1 MRLDADRRDDRR
13 RELATARDAMMA
25 KLGFRDRLL
34 AWRRSFSDPLRNEGA
49 AARWIEGLPAADM
62 LELQREA
69 LDLIASFPGGRRAI
83 GPNQAEALLR
93 VDARCDPVIGHL
105 TEQYAA
111 NYQRSSAVETRLW
124 HGAFDMVKAFIAAY
138 QATLK
143 SGYNGE
149 QRRWKAVLPKVVVR
163 LGHHKGLDGKYRL
176 FRYGH
181 WIPAQWRELHELYEF
196 ARMRGWQ
203 REPLAF
209 GEEGF
214 DKQGATLEHEY
225 IKALLLMRL
234 DSGSFTPDQIAWVSR
249 SLDQWTGS
257 LTLTPPP
264 GGGANFYVDLTGT
277 QGLKRLDK
285 VKAGGRLLFLD
296 TTPVYSRIVER
307 LRWLPEQDEES
318 RGSADLPPREEKLL
332 LMRLAALYGPESL
345 AFSPRAPRRPAPV
358 DSEVRVVVGLA
369 ALTRAVAEVDRL
381 SDDAKSKGAHHS
393 FDEVTQMVSPTS
405 NPDSVAR
412 KVRGS
417 QWKIAD
423 LSETGCRL
431 IAPAKDAPA
440 RLGEMIAF
448 RDPDGWSLAVVRRM
462 QRQQVDEVICGAE
475 IIARRMVRV
484 LLRTWAAPLDAGRAG
499 IDRPFFGIYLPAH
512 QDNRQS
518 AQRSLIGPDDR
529 FLPGGMVELD
539 TGNARYLIRF
549 TQTLERQAGWAWSLF
564 NAVRKLSG

>member
-1 MRLDADRRDDRR
+1 MRLDADRRDDSR
-13 RELATARDAMMA
+13 RELANARSAAMA
-25 KLGFRDRLL
+25 NLGFRDRLL
-34 AWRRSFSDPLRNEGA
+34 AWRRSLSDPLRNVSA
-49 AARWIEGLPAADM
+49 ASRWIEGLPAADM
-62 LELQREA
+62 LQLQREA
-69 LDLIASFPGGRRAI
+69 LDLVTSFPGGRRAI

-93 VDARCDPVIGHL
+93 IDARCDPVISHL
-105 TEQYAA
+105 TTQYAA

-149 QRRWKAVLPKVVVR
+149 QKRWKAVLPKVVVR
-163 LGHHKGLDGKYRL
+163 LGHHKGIDGKYRL

-181 WIPAQWRELHELYEF
+181 WIPAQWRELHEQYEF

-209 GEEGF
+209 GEGF

-225 IKALLLMRL
+225 VKALLLMRL
-234 DSGSFTPDQIAWVSR
+234 DSGSFTPDQIEWVAR
-249 SLDQWTGS
+249 ALDEWTAS

-264 GGGANFYVDLTGT
+264 GEGANFYVDLTGT
-277 QGLKRLDK
+277 QGLKRVDK
-285 VKAGGRLLFLD
+285 VRAGGRLMFLD
-296 TTPVYSRIVER
+296 STAVYGRIVER
-307 LRWLPEQDEES
+307 LRWLPEQDEENRRS
-318 RGSADLPPREEKLL
+318 EDLPPREEKLL
-332 LMRLAALYGPESL
+332 LMRLATLYGPESL

-381 SDDAKSKGAHHS
+381 SNDAKSRGAQHS
-393 FDEVTQMVSPTS
+393 FDEVTQMVNPTT

-412 KVRGS
+412 KVKGS
-417 QWKIAD
+417 HWKIAD

-431 IAPAKDAPA
+431 LAPAKDAPA

-448 RDPDGWSLAVVRRM
+448 RDPEGWSLGVVRRM
-462 QRQQVDEVICGAE
+462 QRQQVDEVICGVE
-475 IIARRMVRV
+475 VIARRMVRV
-484 LLRTWAAPLDAGRAG
+484 LLRTWAPPIDAGRTG
-499 IDRPFFGIYLPAH
+499 VDRPFFGVYLPAH
-512 QDNRQS
+512 KDNRQA

-549 TQTLERQAGWAWSLF
+549 TQTLERQAGWAWALF
-564 NAVRKLSG
+564 NAVRKLEG

>member
-1 MRLDADRRDDRR
+1 
-13 RELATARDAMMA
+13 MA

-34 AWRRSFSDPLRNEGA
+34 AWRRSLSDPLRNVGA
-49 AARWIEGLPAADM
+49 ASRWIEGLPAADI
-62 LELQREA
+62 LQLQREA

-93 VDARCDPVIGHL
+93 IDARCDPVIGQL

-124 HGAFDMVKAFIAAY
+124 HGAFDMMKAFINAY

-143 SGYNGE
+143 TGYNGE
-149 QRRWKAVLPKVVVR
+149 QKRWKTVLPRIVVR
-163 LGHHKGLDGKYRL
+163 LAHHKGLDGKYRL
-176 FRYGH
+176 FRYSH

-209 GEEGF
+209 PDGVFE
-214 DKQGATLEHEY
+214 KQGATLEHEY
-225 IKALLLMRL
+225 VKALLLMRL
-234 DSGSFTPDQIAWVSR
+234 DSGSFTPDQIDWVAR
-249 SLDQWTGS
+249 SLDEWAGS
-257 LTLTPPP
+257 LMLTPPP
-264 GGGANFYVDLTGT
+264 GSGANFYVDLTGT
-277 QGLKRLDK
+277 QGLKRIGNIGT
-285 VKAGGRLLFLD
+285 GGRLMFLD
-296 TTPVYSRIVER
+296 TTPVYGRIVER
-307 LRWLPEQDEES
+307 LRWLPEQDDETRASGE
-318 RGSADLPPREEKLL
+318 LPAREEKLL

-345 AFSPRAPRRPAPV
+345 AFSPRAPRRAVAV

-381 SDDAKSKGAHHS
+381 SDDAKAKGARHS
-393 FDEVTQMVSPTS
+393 FDEVTEIVNPST

-412 KVRGS
+412 KVKGS

-423 LSETGCRL
+423 LSESGCRL
-431 IAPAKDAPA
+431 VAPAKDAPS

-448 RDPDGWSLAVVRRM
+448 RDPEGWSLGVVRRM
-462 QRQQVDEVICGAE
+462 QRQQVDEVICGVE

-499 IDRPFFGIYLPAH
+499 IDRPFFGVYLPAH

-518 AQRSLIGPDDR
+518 VQRSLIGPDDR